1 MAPTKGVEE
10 RHAPV
15 RAVPRSRRVAA
26 RKESGRPQ
34 GLAAPHTLA
43 PPAYSNFIFNT
54 PGE

>member
-15 RAVPRSRRVAA
+15 RAVPQEPEGRRAKGIGAA
-26 RKESGRPQ
+26 TRSGRPARF
-34 GLAAPHTLA
+34 G